1 MPEGKNRV
9 ANKSLPIRSR
19 PSLVRSMIPPSS
31 RCRLALPPLMQQA
44 LLRKSARRNGRTVQ
58 RTGDRPPGHPHR
70 PVGRPHQLAQSI

>member
-31 RCRLALPPLMQQA
+31 RCRFTFI
-44 LLRKSARRNGRTVQ
+44 R
-58 RTGDRPPGHPHR
+58 
-70 PVGRPHQLAQSI
+70 